1 MRWPYTVDGRAQ
13 QLVKDGPPLS
23 GVERRRAPIERR
35 CAQAPLSVCSANG
48 GLGLTPS
55 PESPTPSA
63 PATALAMGCRVKV
76 SRHNTLALRLYWNG
90 REWWEGTGLRDS
102 RAQRDRV
109 ERIAAMIDAEI

>member
-1 MRWPYTVDGRAQ
+1 
-13 QLVKDGPPLS
+13 
-23 GVERRRAPIERR
+23 
-35 CAQAPLSVCSANG
+35 
-48 GLGLTPS
+48 
-55 PESPTPSA
+55 
-63 PATALAMGCRVKV
+63 MGCRVKV